1 MKKIIFIV
9 IKKIILAVFLVYA
22 FNLLVSGLKIFI
34 PINEW
39 TFGISS
45 DLFCFVI
52 GGFVEVKVLENFV
65 KYYHENKLSHA
76 YLIETNNLEN
86 CFNDLLVVIKQIFC
100 QNEFS
105 EKCNKC
111 NICNLIEQNY
121 LPSLI
126 VISPNGMNIKK
137 EQILDLK
144 KQFSTVPIY
153 TKENIYVIKNAEKLN
168 GASANTMLK
177 FLEEPEPN
185 IIGFFITDNAN
196 NVISTIRSRCEV
208 IRAIYKSNELD
219 SKTLISNEYKDYY
232 DVVVKYLEKI
242 EVEKKDGIMY
252 NRDIVLNKFNERNDI
267 KTIFKIILIIYE
279 ELLNKN
285 LGLENNLDLE
295 VLNKFSFLNYNE
307 IIQRIKML
315 IRYIEDIDSNVNIEL
330 LLDKFVIEL
339 GDYNE

>member
-1 MKKIIFIV
+1 
-9 IKKIILAVFLVYA
+9 
-22 FNLLVSGLKIFI
+22 
-34 PINEW
+34 
-39 TFGISS
+39 
-45 DLFCFVI
+45 
-52 GGFVEVKVLENFV
+52 
-65 KYYHENKLSHA
+65 
-76 YLIETNNLEN
+76 
-86 CFNDLLVVIKQIFC
+86 
-100 QNEFS
+100 
-105 EKCNKC
+105 
-111 NICNLIEQNY
+111 
-121 LPSLI
+121 
-126 VISPNGMNIKK
+126 
-137 EQILDLK
+137 
-144 KQFSTVPIY
+144 
-153 TKENIYVIKNAEKLN
+153 
-168 GASANTMLK
+168 MLK

-208 IRAIYKSNELD
+208 IMAIYKSNELD
-219 SKTLISNEYKDYY
+219 SKTLMNDEYKDYY
-232 DVVVKYLEKI
+232 DVVIKYLEKI

>member
-1 MKKIIFIV
+1 M
-9 IKKIILAVFLVYA
+9 
-22 FNLLVSGLKIFI
+22 
-34 PINEW
+34 
-39 TFGISS
+39 
-45 DLFCFVI
+45 
-52 GGFVEVKVLENFV
+52 
-65 KYYHENKLSHA
+65 
-76 YLIETNNLEN
+76 
-86 CFNDLLVVIKQIFC
+86 
-100 QNEFS
+100 
-105 EKCNKC
+105 
-111 NICNLIEQNY
+111 
-121 LPSLI
+121 
-126 VISPNGMNIKK
+126 
-137 EQILDLK
+137 
-144 KQFSTVPIY
+144 
-153 TKENIYVIKNAEKLN
+153 
-168 GASANTMLK
+168 
-177 FLEEPEPN
+177 
-185 IIGFFITDNAN
+185 
-196 NVISTIRSRCEV
+196 ISTIRSRCEV

-232 DVVVKYLEKI
+232 DIAVKYLEKI

-307 IIQRIKML
+307 IIHRIKML